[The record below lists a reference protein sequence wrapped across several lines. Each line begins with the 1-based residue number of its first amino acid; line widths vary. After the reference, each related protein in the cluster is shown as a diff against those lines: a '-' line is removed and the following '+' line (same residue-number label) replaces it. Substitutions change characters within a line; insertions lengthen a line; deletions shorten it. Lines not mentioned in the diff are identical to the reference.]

1 MIVGEVY
8 CPSVKMNEMYR
19 LRPTLA
25 ALLSI
30 FTLDLLPPLKIAQWI
45 GYALPLRYVSSLSR
59 KPAISR
65 TFVALAHT
73 GLITDAA
80 CSPTLRHQT
89 SYSTLLLKRGT
100 I

>member
-8 CPSVKMNEMYR
+8 CPSVKMNEIYR
-19 LRPTLA
+19 LQPILA

-30 FTLDLLPPLKIAQWI
+30 FTLDLLPPLKITQWI

-73 GLITDAA
+73 GLIGMRRGRPCFAI
-80 CSPTLRHQT
+80 RHLIQL
-89 SYSTLLLKRGT
+89 SS
-100 I
+100 